1 LRTLLLGS
9 SGFFGSTVA
18 RLLAQRDC
26 FGSLFLASR
35 DPSKVEGLAK
45 DLGEKV
51 SSVALDMLDD
61 VELRK
66 MIATVDLV
74 VNAAGATLDTAV
86 PAMRAAAA
94 AGVSYC
100 DIAAE
105 SGVLLQAEHYQDE
118 FLSSGATILVGA
130 GFHPGVTDLLGQV
143 ASSNLDEVSALD
155 YYVVGNFPDYGD
167 ANGMIGMLEGGWEGS
182 EGLKGILAG
191 IGLPCTYIKGSERT
205 IVEPWTTT
213 LRAETPDGFA
223 IDFTYFSTLEPL
235 ALNRTHPEIP
245 DIATYYGAWPNEINS
260 VLKKTSREAM
270 TGEKTSSE
278 ALKEV
283 FTAAKAEYG
292 LNPKVHFWVEAK
304 GKKDGKEVRCQVFS
318 SEPWATNAQMVAT
331 TTGVL
336 AFAAEKLATGSIK
349 RKGLVTA
356 ADVLSADEVFPHL
369 SQGKDPGLVINL
381 IQ

>member
-1 LRTLLLGS
+1 MRTLLLGS
-9 SGFFGSTVA
+9 SGFFGSMVA

-45 DLGEKV
+45 DLGDKV
-51 SSVALDMLDD
+51 SAVALDILDD
-61 VELRK
+61 VELRR

-74 VNAAGATLDTAV
+74 VNAAGAALDTAV

-105 SGVLLQAEHYQDE
+105 SGVLLQAEDYQDE

-143 ASSNLDEVSALD
+143 AKANLDEVSALD
-155 YYVVGNFPDYGD
+155 YYIVGNFPDYGD
-167 ANGMIGMLEGGWEGS
+167 ANAMIGMLEGGWQGT
-182 EGLKGILAG
+182 EGLKAIMAG
-191 IGLPCTYIKGSERT
+191 IGLPTTCIKNSERT
-205 IVEPWTTT
+205 IFEPGTAS
-213 LRAETPDGFA
+213 LSAETPDGFA
-223 IDFTYFSTLEPL
+223 VDFTYFSSLEPL
-235 ALNRTHPEIP
+235 ALNRTHPEIQ
-245 DIATYYGAWPNEINS
+245 DIAIYYGAWPNEVNS

-270 TGEKTSSE
+270 TGKKTFGE
-278 ALKEV
+278 ALNEV
-283 FTAAKAEYG
+283 FTAAKAEYE
-292 LNPKVHFWVEAK
+292 LNPKVHFWTEAK
-304 GKKDGKEVRCQVFS
+304 GKKDGKEVLCQVFS
-318 SEPWATNAQMVAT
+318 SEPWATNAQMIAT

-356 ADVLSADEVFPHL
+356 SDVLSAEEVFLHL
-369 SQGKDPGLVINL
+369 SLGKDPALVINF